1 MKKFIDFT
9 RKKMEGLKTKTPI
22 LAAISGGQDSCVT
35 FVLCLHI
42 EKLATLEV
50 IYCNH
55 FWQPKNFFSSDLIF
69 KLSFLFDVPYTLIL
83 PQNGVLGENRSR
95 EWRKKSFYRLSHLEK
110 ILFTITGHTR
120 TDSFEKNLSHLF
132 RGTSPKGL
140 AESTLLIPKKP
151 TCLFFSTQILKP
163 TVFPFKQNIEEA
175 KISQKEK
182 NTLYSKKNR
191 SQLKATKLQNQFLF
205 SKPRNTEK
213 KFLFNTRG
221 LKKDHHKKI
230 TYFFEKIPSSS
241 FCVSGER
248 YTMQLN
254 CLKPLEN
261 IGRSTVSKFLCL
273 YKFPVITDVTN
284 FSSNFSRNKI
294 RHNVGPF
301 IQSFLKKKTDYRVTQ
316 FFKTLNH
323 EHYEIQ
329 DELFSLY
336 CLALLAKYEF
346 TEKTKTPNKWCL
358 QPFLSD
364 MLPKFVGIGL
374 KKSLLH
380 KFFADYKDIELSF
393 LQICNLQFFTC
404 GSD

>member
-1 MKKFIDFT
+1 
-9 RKKMEGLKTKTPI
+9 
-22 LAAISGGQDSCVT
+22 
-35 FVLCLHI
+35 
-42 EKLATLEV
+42 
-50 IYCNH
+50 
-55 FWQPKNFFSSDLIF
+55 
-69 KLSFLFDVPYTLIL
+69 
-83 PQNGVLGENRSR
+83 
-95 EWRKKSFYRLSHLEK
+95 
-110 ILFTITGHTR
+110 
-120 TDSFEKNLSHLF
+120 
-132 RGTSPKGL
+132 
-140 AESTLLIPKKP
+140 LLIPKKP

-329 DELFSLY
+329 NELFSLY

-393 LQICNLQFFTC
+393 LQICTLQFFTC